1 MSQYL
6 LSFARENIDN
16 KPDAYLALLWCIYK
30 VNGSKG
36 RYSDHIKSHLTASSE
51 HLLTTDYQKLARRIK
66 TILDAKPELDW
77 VAPSGLTP
85 LASLQVK
92 NFRGFG
98 DLGHDDKGTLLRFS
112 KSKNIFYAPNGGG
125 KSSLCEALEYGT
137 TGHIKKADRRKTKMR
152 AYIARGTA
160 KATVILAGA
169 SKASVVKSIS
179 WSSCFIDR
187 NRLQEFS
194 LLGSKDT
201 GSAEGDV
208 LATLFGLE
216 EFQEVI
222 SRFVRPESFNLN
234 TYLQPDNTV
243 AMTAL
248 TQRRG
253 ALIEKRRALF
263 EAIHTLN
270 DRVCQALGLAYEHHH
285 VVKAKF
291 ARLETLRELKV
302 KAAERLKNSESPIQ
316 FSLKQLARTASVS
329 TRLLERKVKIE
340 SALHRNAS
348 ALNYRAV
355 FEAIQAI
362 ENADAGDTCPACA
375 TPLHSVTE
383 NPFEKARREL
393 QALKDLTRLQEADRQ
408 NQDRIVQ
415 LANRIS
421 AAVQGVDSNARQGVP
436 CTLSLEELRA
446 ATAAF
451 QNSTARADAALL
463 VLESFHQLMEGSDD
477 KLGRYISACE
487 RKFIEVSR
495 VDAVVAKLDAEVK
508 AIKLTEEFLRVLF
521 DEKRVAQ
528 RDLAPT
534 GSQMADI
541 ARQRAELVVGDADN
555 ARFNSFIQALQVE
568 YGNLHHDLISY
579 KMSLERARLSGIE
592 AKAAEY
598 YKAINNHDDE
608 HERIDALC
616 FEKASESYRI
626 KISNS
631 DGTSIDAFSVLS
643 EGHLRVLGLSLL
655 LAVAEKNKFPMI
667 VFDDV
672 VNAIDS
678 DHRSNI
684 IDLIFS
690 DPYLRRTQMVV
701 TTHDRLFWERF
712 CIVAERHRQA
722 DQHSSS
728 VMSYTNRGI
737 VLIDHAGGFQEKVH
751 RALAVFDIRQALV
764 YCRIWF
770 ESMVLEYCVES
781 GLSVTARFGKSQ
793 LKQNMYLQL
802 SLEETFRL
810 VEQRIS
816 YDLTHFSL
824 IKSDLVNWRGQNQ
837 EHHAFDE
844 GSLNFVHSKTSK
856 EIVKIYDALRLLQCQ
871 LFPDAKKASG
881 EKLLIELNQRI
892 EHGAR
897 KIAALGSAPTEV
909 QQQHARLLQKLKDL
923 AAEVTQELL
932 YIEQCIVANQPQDA
946 ALDAANVEFEV
957 PTAAGQGGLE

>member
-6 LSFARENIDN
+6 LSFARENLSD
-16 KPDAYLALLWCIYK
+16 KPDAYMALLWCIYK
-30 VNGSKG
+30 VNGSRG
-36 RYSDHIKSHLTASSE
+36 RYSDHIKSHLSAASE
-51 HLLTTDYQKLARRIK
+51 RLLATDYQKLARRIK

-125 KSSLCEALEYGT
+125 KTSLCEALEYGT
-137 TGHIKKADRRKTKMR
+137 TGHIKEADRRKTRIR
-152 AYIARGTA
+152 AYIARGSARPTL
-160 KATVILAGA
+160 ILKGTN
-169 SKASVVKSIS
+169 KTSVVQSIT
-179 WSSCFIDR
+179 WSTCFIDR

-201 GSAEGDV
+201 GSAESDV

-234 TYLQPDNTV
+234 TYLRPDNTV
-243 AMTAL
+243 AMAAL
-248 TQRRG
+248 TQRRA
-253 ALIEKRRALF
+253 ALIDKRCAIF
-263 EAIHTLN
+263 ESISSLN
-270 DRVCQALGLAYEHHH
+270 SRVCQVLGLATRHHH
-285 VVKAKF
+285 AVKVRF
-291 ARLETLRELKV
+291 ERLETLRELKV
-302 KAAERLKNSESPIQ
+302 KAAERLKNSESPVQ
-316 FSLKQLARTASVS
+316 FSLKQLCRATSVS
-329 TRLLERKVKIE
+329 TRLLERKAKIE
-340 SALHRNAS
+340 AALLRNAS

-362 ENADAGDTCPACA
+362 EHADAGDTCPACA
-375 TPLHSVTE
+375 TPLRSVTE

-393 QALKDLTRLQEADRQ
+393 QALNDLTRLQEANRQ
-408 NQDRIVQ
+408 NQVRIVQ

-421 AAVQGVDSNARQGVP
+421 VGLLGVDSNTRQGVP
-436 CTLSLEELRA
+436 CTLFLEALRA
-446 ATAAF
+446 RAAAF
-451 QNSTARADAALL
+451 QNSTVRTDPALL
-463 VLESFHQLMEGSDD
+463 VLESFNQLMGGSDD
-477 KLGRYISACE
+477 KLGQYVSACD
-487 RKFIEVSR
+487 RKFTEVSQA
-495 VDAVVAKLDAEVK
+495 DAVIAELDAEVK
-508 AIKLTEEFLRVLF
+508 AIKLTEESLRVLF
-521 DEKRVAQ
+521 DQKKIAQ

-534 GSQMADI
+534 GAQMADI
-541 ARQRAELVVGDADN
+541 ARQRAELIASDADN
-555 ARFNSFIQALQVE
+555 VHFNSFIQALQVE
-568 YGNLHHDLISY
+568 YGNLHQDLISY
-579 KMSLERARLSGIE
+579 KLSLERARLSGIE

-598 YKAINNHDDE
+598 YKSINNHDDE
-608 HERIDALC
+608 HERIDTLC
-616 FEKASESYRI
+616 FEKASDSYRI

-643 EGHLRVLGLSLL
+643 EGHLRALGLSLL
-655 LAVAEKNKFPMI
+655 LAVAEKNKFPLI

-712 CIVAERHRQA
+712 CIIAERHRQA
-722 DQHSSS
+722 DQHASN
-728 VMSYTNRGI
+728 VMSYTNKGI
-737 VLIDHAGGFQEKVH
+737 VLVDHAGGFQEKVY
-751 RALAVFDIRQALV
+751 RALAVYDIRQALV

-781 GLSVTARFGKSQ
+781 GLPVTARFGKSQ

-816 YDLTHFSL
+816 YDLTHFGL

-837 EHHAFDE
+837 EHHAFEE

-856 EIVKIYDALRLLQCQ
+856 EVVNIYDALRLLQCQ
-871 LFPDAKKASG
+871 LYPDSKKASS

-892 EHGAR
+892 ERGTR
-897 KIAALGSAPTEV
+897 KIAGLGGAPTEV
-909 QQQHARLLQKLKDL
+909 QQQHARLLQELKDRVT
-923 AAEVTQELL
+923 EVTQELL
-932 YIEQCIVANQPQDA
+932 YIEQCISANQPQDP
-946 ALDAANVEFEV
+946 ALGVANVE
-957 PTAAGQGGLE
+957 L